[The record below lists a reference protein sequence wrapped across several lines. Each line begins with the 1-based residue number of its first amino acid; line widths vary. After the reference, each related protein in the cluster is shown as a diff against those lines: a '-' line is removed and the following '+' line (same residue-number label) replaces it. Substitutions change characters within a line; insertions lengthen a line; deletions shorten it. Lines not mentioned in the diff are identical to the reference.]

1 MPLVLFHMVVHRVLV
16 LLYLRTDGT
25 DKLAGSILL
34 IDVRHLYW
42 GSGPRRFQFFRGG
55 LALSLC
61 LSLRLSVPFSLRLS
75 PSLLTMTIMTATAV
89 GLFRESFF
97 CCATLAMTIPGALD
111 LFSRKRVNVDGTK
124 LLTTFPAP
132 RAAAS
137 SANCKGAAC
146 LQSARKDIVTRRI
159 FQSPALAP
167 RTLFCIIAH
176 FCHCST

>member
-25 DKLAGSILL
+25 DKLASSILL

-55 LALSLC
+55 FALSVP
-61 LSLRLSVPFSLRLS
+61 LSLRLSLRLS
-75 PSLLTMTIMTATAV
+75 PALITMTVMTATAV

-97 CCATLAMTIPGALD
+97 CCATLAMIIPRTLD

-124 LLTTFPAP
+124 LLTAFPAP